1 MYEESG
7 EGGRLR
13 AQLNGGSE
21 EKMVEDRGSKME
33 DRGEIA

>member
-13 AQLNGGSE
+13 AQLNESE
-21 EKMVEDRGSKME
+21 KRRSRIEGQKME

>member
-1 MYEESG
+1 VYEESG

-13 AQLNGGSE
+13 AQLNE
-21 EKMVEDRGSKME
+21 VREKKVEDRGSKME